1 MHVILLGTAAGGGF
15 PQWNCWCPGCR
26 TARTDP
32 VAATPRTES
41 AVAVSA
47 DGHRWFL
54 LNASPDVRAQ
64 LARIPQDPAAGP
76 RRLPIEGIILTDAEL
91 DHTIGI
97 LLLREGRH
105 LPLYAT
111 EGVAHILERDSH
123 LLPVVRAFADA
134 PVTCLAPWT
143 PFALN
148 DRDGRPAG
156 LTVEAFP
163 VAGDAPRFASA
174 DIAGATVGLLIRDAD
189 SCCAYVPGCAVLDAP
204 VREQLSEAS
213 LVLFDGTFWA
223 DDELISLGVGQRT
236 ARAMGHIPM
245 SGPGG
250 SMEALS
256 ALPSRVVYLHIN
268 NTNPVLLERSAERAQ
283 VTAAGLVVGADGM
296 NFTL

>member
-32 VAATPRTES
+32 AAATPRTES

-64 LARIPQDPAAGP
+64 LARIPQEPAAEP
-76 RRLPIEGIILTDAEL
+76 RRLPIEGVILTDAEL

-111 EGVAHILERDSH
+111 KAVAHILERDSH

-134 PVTCLAPWT
+134 PVTCLAPWA
-143 PFALN
+143 PFALA
-148 DRDGRPAG
+148 DRDGHPTG
-156 LTVEAFP
+156 LSVEAFP

-174 DIAGATVGLLIRDAD
+174 DAAGSTVGLLIRDAR
-189 SCCAYVPGCAVLDAP
+189 SCCAYVPGCGALDAATL
-204 VREQLSEAS
+204 EQLRAAS

-223 DDELISLGVGQRT
+223 DDELIDLGVGQRT
-236 ARAMGHIPM
+236 ARTMGHIPI
-245 SGPGG
+245 SGPRG
-250 SMEALS
+250 SMEALA
-256 ALPSRVVYLHIN
+256 ALPSRTVYVHIN
-268 NTNPVLLERSAERAQ
+268 NTNPVLLEHSAERAA
-283 VTAAGLVVGADGM
+283 VVAAGLAIGADGM
-296 NFTL
+296 TFTL

>member
-15 PQWNCWCPGCR
+15 PQWNCSCTGCR
-26 TARTDP
+26 AARADP
-32 VAATPRTES
+32 AAALPRTES
-41 AVAVSA
+41 SVAVSA

-54 LNASPDVRAQ
+54 LNASPDVRTQ
-64 LARIPQDPAAGP
+64 LALLPEEPSAGP

-111 EGVAHILERDSH
+111 EAVAHILERDSH

-134 PVTCLAPWT
+134 PVTSLAPWT
-143 PFALN
+143 PFALS
-148 DRDGRPAG
+148 DRDGRPSG

-174 DIAGATVGLLIRDAD
+174 DVAGSTVGLLIRDAT
-189 SCCAYVPGCAVLDAP
+189 SCCAYVPGIGALDGTTLD
-204 VREQLSEAS
+204 QLRAAS
-213 LVLFDGTFWA
+213 LVLFDGTFWT
-223 DDELISLGVGQRT
+223 DDELIALGVGQRT
-236 ARAMGHIPM
+236 ARAMGHIPI

-250 SMEALS
+250 SMEMLA
-256 ALPSRVVYLHIN
+256 ALPARVVYLHVN
-268 NTNPVLLERSAERAQ
+268 NTNPVLLEHSAERAA
-283 VTAAGLVVGADGM
+283 VTAAGLAVGADGM
-296 NFTL
+296 TFTL